1 MGGSVMGVDGTYEI
15 VMQTP
20 MGEFRSKLTLKTVGG
35 TLSGTH
41 ETPMGTVDFVGITN
55 NNEVEWVENVK
66 GPMGAISV
74 TFKGKVEGDRI
85 SGQVTAPFGSI
96 PFEGS
101 RVKV

>member
-1 MGGSVMGVDGTYEI
+1 MGVDGTYEI

-20 MGEFRSKLTLKTVGG
+20 MGEFRSKLTLKADGSA
-35 TLSGTH
+35 LSGIH
-41 ETPMGTVDFVGITN
+41 ETPMGTINFVGTVS

-66 GPMGAISV
+66 GPMGSISV

-85 SGQVTAPFGSI
+85 SGQATAPFGSVN
-96 PFEGS
+96 FEGS